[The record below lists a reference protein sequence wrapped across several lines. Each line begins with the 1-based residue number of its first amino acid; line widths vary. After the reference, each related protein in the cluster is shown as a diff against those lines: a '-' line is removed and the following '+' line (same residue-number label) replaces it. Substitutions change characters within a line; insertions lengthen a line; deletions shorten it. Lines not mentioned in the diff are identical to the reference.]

1 MDKLN
6 HWIFNY
12 NKKRQPER
20 KVVFPNYSKVRSV
33 VLVYEQGVDDKGIS
47 LLAKR
52 LEKDGIMVEVVGY
65 QPKEDFN
72 YFGRVKAEAMTALP
86 SQRFDLLMDLS
97 THYYFGTQY
106 ILMAIDATFK
116 AGLRFVDVA
125 EKDQQGIL
133 DMMVSLPGSA
143 QPEEQ
148 IIQGLGTAL
157 VTPFTETGKVDETA
171 LHRLLDR
178 QLAAKVDF
186 LVVLGTT
193 GEAATMTAREQA
205 FVRKTIVEHVAGRVP
220 LVLGVGGN
228 CTQEVVERLGM
239 LSTELKRDYAAILSV
254 CPYYNKPQQE
264 GLYRHFAAIAEAS
277 AVPVILYN
285 VPGRTGVNMLP
296 ETVFRLAAS
305 YPHKIIGV
313 KEASGKQE
321 QIEAIIR
328 GTRGSEFVVLSG
340 DDGLAAPLMLNGAQG
355 LISVLSNALPEDTM
369 RLVHQ
374 PTLEQQA
381 ALDELI
387 KALFAEGNPTGIKG
401 LLSIQGVTSDHV
413 RLPLIAASAGLKSD
427 LRKLLDNYE
436 NSTIR

>member
-1 MDKLN
+1 M
-6 HWIFNY
+6 
-12 NKKRQPER
+12 
-20 KVVFPNYSKVRSV
+20 SK
-33 VLVYEQGVDDKGIS
+33 
-47 LLAKR
+47 
-52 LEKDGIMVEVVGY
+52 
-65 QPKEDFN
+65 
-72 YFGRVKAEAMTALP
+72 
-86 SQRFDLLMDLS
+86 
-97 THYYFGTQY
+97 
-106 ILMAIDATFK
+106 
-116 AGLRFVDVA
+116 
-125 EKDQQGIL
+125 
-133 DMMVSLPGSA
+133 
-143 QPEEQ
+143 Q

-157 VTPFTETGKVDETA
+157 VTPFTATGKVDETA

-178 QLAAKVDF
+178 QLAAKVDY

-228 CTQEVVERLGM
+228 CTQEVVERLGL

-381 ALDELI
+381 ALEELI

-401 LLSIQGVTSDHV
+401 LLSLQGVMSDHV
-413 RLPLIAASAGLKSD
+413 RLPLVAASAGLKSD

>member
-1 MDKLN
+1 M
-6 HWIFNY
+6 
-12 NKKRQPER
+12 
-20 KVVFPNYSKVRSV
+20 SK
-33 VLVYEQGVDDKGIS
+33 
-47 LLAKR
+47 
-52 LEKDGIMVEVVGY
+52 
-65 QPKEDFN
+65 
-72 YFGRVKAEAMTALP
+72 
-86 SQRFDLLMDLS
+86 
-97 THYYFGTQY
+97 
-106 ILMAIDATFK
+106 
-116 AGLRFVDVA
+116 
-125 EKDQQGIL
+125 
-133 DMMVSLPGSA
+133 
-143 QPEEQ
+143 Q

-228 CTQEVVERLGM
+228 CTQEVVERLGL

-296 ETVFRLAAS
+296 ETVFRLAAG

-321 QIEAIIR
+321 QIETIIR

-401 LLSIQGVTSDHV
+401 LLSIQGVMSDHV
-413 RLPLIAASAGLKSD
+413 RLPLVAASAGLMSD

>member
-1 MDKLN
+1 M
-6 HWIFNY
+6 
-12 NKKRQPER
+12 
-20 KVVFPNYSKVRSV
+20 SK
-33 VLVYEQGVDDKGIS
+33 
-47 LLAKR
+47 
-52 LEKDGIMVEVVGY
+52 
-65 QPKEDFN
+65 
-72 YFGRVKAEAMTALP
+72 
-86 SQRFDLLMDLS
+86 
-97 THYYFGTQY
+97 
-106 ILMAIDATFK
+106 
-116 AGLRFVDVA
+116 
-125 EKDQQGIL
+125 
-133 DMMVSLPGSA
+133 
-143 QPEEQ
+143 Q

-178 QLAAKVDF
+178 QLAAKVDY

-228 CTQEVVERLGM
+228 CTQEVVERLGL

-254 CPYYNKPQQE
+254 CPYYNKPPQE

-355 LISVLSNALPEDTM
+355 LISVLSNALPEETM

-413 RLPLIAASAGLKSD
+413 RLPLVAASAGLKSD

>member
-1 MDKLN
+1 M
-6 HWIFNY
+6 
-12 NKKRQPER
+12 
-20 KVVFPNYSKVRSV
+20 SK
-33 VLVYEQGVDDKGIS
+33 
-47 LLAKR
+47 
-52 LEKDGIMVEVVGY
+52 
-65 QPKEDFN
+65 
-72 YFGRVKAEAMTALP
+72 
-86 SQRFDLLMDLS
+86 
-97 THYYFGTQY
+97 
-106 ILMAIDATFK
+106 
-116 AGLRFVDVA
+116 
-125 EKDQQGIL
+125 
-133 DMMVSLPGSA
+133 
-143 QPEEQ
+143 Q

-157 VTPFTETGKVDETA
+157 VTPFTETGKVDEAA

-193 GEAATMTAREQA
+193 GEAATMTPREQA

-228 CTQEVVERLGM
+228 CTQEVVERLGV

-387 KALFAEGNPTGIKG
+387 KALFAEGNPTGIKS

-413 RLPLIAASAGLKSD
+413 RLPLVAASAGLKSD

>member
-1 MDKLN
+1 M
-6 HWIFNY
+6 
-12 NKKRQPER
+12 
-20 KVVFPNYSKVRSV
+20 SK
-33 VLVYEQGVDDKGIS
+33 
-47 LLAKR
+47 
-52 LEKDGIMVEVVGY
+52 
-65 QPKEDFN
+65 
-72 YFGRVKAEAMTALP
+72 
-86 SQRFDLLMDLS
+86 
-97 THYYFGTQY
+97 
-106 ILMAIDATFK
+106 
-116 AGLRFVDVA
+116 
-125 EKDQQGIL
+125 
-133 DMMVSLPGSA
+133 
-143 QPEEQ
+143 Q

-413 RLPLIAASAGLKSD
+413 RLPLVAASAGLKSD

>member
-1 MDKLN
+1 M
-6 HWIFNY
+6 
-12 NKKRQPER
+12 
-20 KVVFPNYSKVRSV
+20 SK
-33 VLVYEQGVDDKGIS
+33 
-47 LLAKR
+47 
-52 LEKDGIMVEVVGY
+52 
-65 QPKEDFN
+65 
-72 YFGRVKAEAMTALP
+72 
-86 SQRFDLLMDLS
+86 
-97 THYYFGTQY
+97 
-106 ILMAIDATFK
+106 
-116 AGLRFVDVA
+116 
-125 EKDQQGIL
+125 
-133 DMMVSLPGSA
+133 
-143 QPEEQ
+143 Q

-193 GEAATMTAREQA
+193 GEAATMTPREQA

-239 LSTELKRDYAAILSV
+239 LNTELKRDYAAILSV

-413 RLPLIAASAGLKSD
+413 RLPLVAASAGLKSD

>member
-1 MDKLN
+1 M
-6 HWIFNY
+6 
-12 NKKRQPER
+12 
-20 KVVFPNYSKVRSV
+20 SK
-33 VLVYEQGVDDKGIS
+33 
-47 LLAKR
+47 
-52 LEKDGIMVEVVGY
+52 
-65 QPKEDFN
+65 
-72 YFGRVKAEAMTALP
+72 
-86 SQRFDLLMDLS
+86 
-97 THYYFGTQY
+97 
-106 ILMAIDATFK
+106 
-116 AGLRFVDVA
+116 
-125 EKDQQGIL
+125 
-133 DMMVSLPGSA
+133 
-143 QPEEQ
+143 Q

-228 CTQEVVERLGM
+228 CTQEVVERLGL

-296 ETVFRLAAS
+296 ETVFRLAAG

-401 LLSIQGVTSDHV
+401 LLSIQGVMSDHV
-413 RLPLIAASAGLKSD
+413 RLPLVAASAGLMSD

>member
-1 MDKLN
+1 M
-6 HWIFNY
+6 
-12 NKKRQPER
+12 
-20 KVVFPNYSKVRSV
+20 SK
-33 VLVYEQGVDDKGIS
+33 
-47 LLAKR
+47 
-52 LEKDGIMVEVVGY
+52 
-65 QPKEDFN
+65 
-72 YFGRVKAEAMTALP
+72 
-86 SQRFDLLMDLS
+86 
-97 THYYFGTQY
+97 
-106 ILMAIDATFK
+106 
-116 AGLRFVDVA
+116 
-125 EKDQQGIL
+125 
-133 DMMVSLPGSA
+133 
-143 QPEEQ
+143 Q

-157 VTPFTETGKVDETA
+157 VTPFTATGKVDVAA

-178 QLAAKVDF
+178 QLAAKVDY

-228 CTQEVVERLGM
+228 CTQEVVERLGV

-401 LLSIQGVTSDHV
+401 LLSIQGVTSNHV
-413 RLPLIAASAGLKSD
+413 RLPLVAASAGLKSD

>member
-1 MDKLN
+1 M
-6 HWIFNY
+6 
-12 NKKRQPER
+12 
-20 KVVFPNYSKVRSV
+20 SK
-33 VLVYEQGVDDKGIS
+33 
-47 LLAKR
+47 
-52 LEKDGIMVEVVGY
+52 
-65 QPKEDFN
+65 
-72 YFGRVKAEAMTALP
+72 
-86 SQRFDLLMDLS
+86 
-97 THYYFGTQY
+97 
-106 ILMAIDATFK
+106 
-116 AGLRFVDVA
+116 
-125 EKDQQGIL
+125 
-133 DMMVSLPGSA
+133 
-143 QPEEQ
+143 Q

-228 CTQEVVERLGM
+228 CTQEVVERLGL

-305 YPHKIIGV
+305 YPNKIIGV
-313 KEASGKQE
+313 KEASGKLE
-321 QIEAIIR
+321 QIETIIR

-413 RLPLIAASAGLKSD
+413 RLPLVAASAGLKSD

>member
-1 MDKLN
+1 MK
-6 HWIFNY
+6 
-12 NKKRQPER
+12 Q
-20 KVVFPNYSKVRSV
+20 
-33 VLVYEQGVDDKGIS
+33 
-47 LLAKR
+47 
-52 LEKDGIMVEVVGY
+52 
-65 QPKEDFN
+65 
-72 YFGRVKAEAMTALP
+72 T
-86 SQRFDLLMDLS
+86 
-97 THYYFGTQY
+97 
-106 ILMAIDATFK
+106 
-116 AGLRFVDVA
+116 
-125 EKDQQGIL
+125 
-133 DMMVSLPGSA
+133 
-143 QPEEQ
+143 
-148 IIQGLGTAL
+148 IQGLGTAL
-157 VTPFTETGKVDETA
+157 VTPFTDKGKVDIDA
-171 LHRLLDR
+171 LRRLLDR

-193 GEAATMTAREQA
+193 GEAATMTPREQQL
-205 FVRKTIVEHVAGRVP
+205 VRRTVVEHIGGRIP

-228 CTQEVVERLGM
+228 CTQEVVERLGV
-239 LSTELKRDYAAILSV
+239 LNTELKRDYAAILSV

-374 PTLEQQA
+374 PTLEQQE

-413 RLPLIAASAGLKSD
+413 RLPLVAASAGLKSD

>member
-1 MDKLN
+1 M
-6 HWIFNY
+6 
-12 NKKRQPER
+12 
-20 KVVFPNYSKVRSV
+20 SK
-33 VLVYEQGVDDKGIS
+33 
-47 LLAKR
+47 
-52 LEKDGIMVEVVGY
+52 
-65 QPKEDFN
+65 
-72 YFGRVKAEAMTALP
+72 
-86 SQRFDLLMDLS
+86 
-97 THYYFGTQY
+97 
-106 ILMAIDATFK
+106 
-116 AGLRFVDVA
+116 
-125 EKDQQGIL
+125 
-133 DMMVSLPGSA
+133 
-143 QPEEQ
+143 Q

-186 LVVLGTT
+186 LVVLGTP
-193 GEAATMTAREQA
+193 GEAATMTPREQA

-228 CTQEVVERLGM
+228 CTQEVVERLGL

-413 RLPLIAASAGLKSD
+413 RLPLVAASAGLKSD

>member
-1 MDKLN
+1 M
-6 HWIFNY
+6 
-12 NKKRQPER
+12 
-20 KVVFPNYSKVRSV
+20 SK
-33 VLVYEQGVDDKGIS
+33 
-47 LLAKR
+47 
-52 LEKDGIMVEVVGY
+52 
-65 QPKEDFN
+65 
-72 YFGRVKAEAMTALP
+72 
-86 SQRFDLLMDLS
+86 
-97 THYYFGTQY
+97 
-106 ILMAIDATFK
+106 
-116 AGLRFVDVA
+116 
-125 EKDQQGIL
+125 
-133 DMMVSLPGSA
+133 
-143 QPEEQ
+143 Q

-178 QLAAKVDF
+178 QLAAKVDY

-228 CTQEVVERLGM
+228 CTQEVVERLGL

-355 LISVLSNALPEDTM
+355 LISVLSNALPEETM
-369 RLVHQ
+369 RLVYQ

-387 KALFAEGNPTGIKG
+387 KALFAEGNPTGIKS
-401 LLSIQGVTSDHV
+401 LLSIQGVMSDHV
-413 RLPLIAASAGLKSD
+413 RLPLVAASAGLKSD

>member
-1 MDKLN
+1 M
-6 HWIFNY
+6 
-12 NKKRQPER
+12 
-20 KVVFPNYSKVRSV
+20 SK
-33 VLVYEQGVDDKGIS
+33 
-47 LLAKR
+47 
-52 LEKDGIMVEVVGY
+52 
-65 QPKEDFN
+65 
-72 YFGRVKAEAMTALP
+72 
-86 SQRFDLLMDLS
+86 
-97 THYYFGTQY
+97 
-106 ILMAIDATFK
+106 
-116 AGLRFVDVA
+116 
-125 EKDQQGIL
+125 
-133 DMMVSLPGSA
+133 
-143 QPEEQ
+143 Q

-157 VTPFTETGKVDETA
+157 VTPFTETGKVDEAA

-228 CTQEVVERLGM
+228 CTQEVVERLGV

-413 RLPLIAASAGLKSD
+413 RLPLVAASAGLKSD

>member
-1 MDKLN
+1 M
-6 HWIFNY
+6 
-12 NKKRQPER
+12 
-20 KVVFPNYSKVRSV
+20 SK
-33 VLVYEQGVDDKGIS
+33 
-47 LLAKR
+47 
-52 LEKDGIMVEVVGY
+52 
-65 QPKEDFN
+65 
-72 YFGRVKAEAMTALP
+72 
-86 SQRFDLLMDLS
+86 
-97 THYYFGTQY
+97 
-106 ILMAIDATFK
+106 
-116 AGLRFVDVA
+116 
-125 EKDQQGIL
+125 
-133 DMMVSLPGSA
+133 
-143 QPEEQ
+143 Q

-228 CTQEVVERLGM
+228 CTQEVVERLRM
-239 LSTELKRDYAAILSV
+239 LNTELKRDYAAILSV

-413 RLPLIAASAGLKSD
+413 RLPLVAASAGLKSD

>member
-1 MDKLN
+1 M
-6 HWIFNY
+6 
-12 NKKRQPER
+12 
-20 KVVFPNYSKVRSV
+20 SK
-33 VLVYEQGVDDKGIS
+33 
-47 LLAKR
+47 
-52 LEKDGIMVEVVGY
+52 
-65 QPKEDFN
+65 
-72 YFGRVKAEAMTALP
+72 
-86 SQRFDLLMDLS
+86 
-97 THYYFGTQY
+97 
-106 ILMAIDATFK
+106 
-116 AGLRFVDVA
+116 
-125 EKDQQGIL
+125 
-133 DMMVSLPGSA
+133 
-143 QPEEQ
+143 Q

-157 VTPFTETGKVDETA
+157 VTPFTATGKVDETA

-228 CTQEVVERLGM
+228 CTQEVVERLGL

-374 PTLEQQA
+374 PTLEQQT
-381 ALDELI
+381 ALEELI

-401 LLSIQGVTSDHV
+401 LLSIQGVMSDHV
-413 RLPLIAASAGLKSD
+413 RLPLVAASAGLKSD

>member
-1 MDKLN
+1 M
-6 HWIFNY
+6 
-12 NKKRQPER
+12 
-20 KVVFPNYSKVRSV
+20 SK
-33 VLVYEQGVDDKGIS
+33 
-47 LLAKR
+47 
-52 LEKDGIMVEVVGY
+52 
-65 QPKEDFN
+65 
-72 YFGRVKAEAMTALP
+72 
-86 SQRFDLLMDLS
+86 
-97 THYYFGTQY
+97 
-106 ILMAIDATFK
+106 
-116 AGLRFVDVA
+116 
-125 EKDQQGIL
+125 
-133 DMMVSLPGSA
+133 
-143 QPEEQ
+143 Q

-193 GEAATMTAREQA
+193 GEAATMTPREQA
-205 FVRKTIVEHVAGRVP
+205 FVRKTIVEHIADRVP

-296 ETVFRLAAS
+296 ETVFRLAAG

-413 RLPLIAASAGLKSD
+413 RLPLVAASAGLKSD

>member
-1 MDKLN
+1 MKQ
-6 HWIFNY
+6 
-12 NKKRQPER
+12 K
-20 KVVFPNYSKVRSV
+20 
-33 VLVYEQGVDDKGIS
+33 
-47 LLAKR
+47 
-52 LEKDGIMVEVVGY
+52 
-65 QPKEDFN
+65 
-72 YFGRVKAEAMTALP
+72 
-86 SQRFDLLMDLS
+86 
-97 THYYFGTQY
+97 
-106 ILMAIDATFK
+106 
-116 AGLRFVDVA
+116 
-125 EKDQQGIL
+125 
-133 DMMVSLPGSA
+133 
-143 QPEEQ
+143 
-148 IIQGLGTAL
+148 IQGLGTAL

-239 LSTELKRDYAAILSV
+239 LNTELKRDYAAILSV

-296 ETVFRLAAS
+296 ETVFRLAAG

-413 RLPLIAASAGLKSD
+413 RLPLVAASAGLKSD